1 LSSNT
6 RFLQPPTK
14 TIKNHWALI
23 LIEAKLPCQLTWTE
37 TTDDKICYKSKPS
50 KIKNTIII
58 ERHQKYLISIHLTL
72 TCQKTITIFY
82 IENKRKKL
90 ENLIIQKIKKNS
102 SNKKTKKNKII
113 QNKKINMIKIKLTK
127 KIIYVRIPYRVFI
140 CEVCGT
146 AHLYKSM

>member
-6 RFLQPPTK
+6 HSLQAPTK

-37 TTDDKICYKSKPS
+37 TTDNKICYKSKPL

-58 ERHQKYLISIHLTL
+58 ERHQKYLIFIHLTL
-72 TCQKTITIFY
+72 PCQKTITIFY

-90 ENLIIQKIKKNS
+90 ENLNNTEKKKKS
-102 SNKKTKKNKII
+102 SNKKTKKNIII